1 MIESKR
7 NRCVLLVLVI
17 GLAGCAINSKLSS
30 APSKENNIPE
40 VVDTLSPL
48 KPVIVT
54 DSVEFDTDDPS
65 IWIHP
70 TDRSKSLV
78 IGTDKETGGG
88 IYAFDLQGKIVKKI
102 TGLQRPNNID
112 IAYALSVNGIQT
124 DIAVFTE
131 RKAHKIRVVSLPD
144 LTFIDNG
151 GIPVFEGEVGEGF
164 NEPMGIAL
172 YTAPDHKIFA
182 IVGRK
187 DGPISNYLWQYEL
200 SDGNEGFVTG
210 KLVRIFGQYSGRKEI
225 EAITVDNELGFVYF
239 SDEQCC
245 IRKYYAD
252 PSKGNEELASF
263 GSSGYKMDHE
273 GISIFKTSY
282 TKGYLLISNQ
292 QDNSFMLYPREGSKS
307 NKHHHELITKIPF
320 STIESDG
327 SEVSSIALSPQFP
340 KGLFVAMSNGKVFHY
355 YDWRNIE
362 QRILAASN
370 NVK

>member
-1 MIESKR
+1 M
-7 NRCVLLVLVI
+7 
-17 GLAGCAINSKLSS
+17 
-30 APSKENNIPE
+30 
-40 VVDTLSPL
+40 
-48 KPVIVT
+48 
-54 DSVEFDTDDPS
+54 
-65 IWIHP
+65 
-70 TDRSKSLV
+70 
-78 IGTDKETGGG
+78 
-88 IYAFDLQGKIVKKI
+88 
-102 TGLQRPNNID
+102 
-112 IAYALSVNGIQT
+112 
-124 DIAVFTE
+124 
-131 RKAHKIRVVSLPD
+131 
-144 LTFIDNG
+144 
-151 GIPVFEGEVGEGF
+151 
-164 NEPMGIAL
+164 
-172 YTAPDHKIFA
+172 
-182 IVGRK
+182 
-187 DGPISNYLWQYEL
+187 WQYEL